1 MTKNLV
7 SGPSLARFGPNL
19 VTKNVF
25 GEFYHYLMF
34 DIDASYY
41 PMQFQ
46 GKIKTQTWEN
56 GKKPIFRPD
65 FVSFGTFG
73 PKTFFPG
80 FYLY

>member
-46 GKIKTQTWEN
+46 GKIKSQT
-56 GKKPIFRPD
+56 
-65 FVSFGTFG
+65 
-73 PKTFFPG
+73 
-80 FYLY
+80 